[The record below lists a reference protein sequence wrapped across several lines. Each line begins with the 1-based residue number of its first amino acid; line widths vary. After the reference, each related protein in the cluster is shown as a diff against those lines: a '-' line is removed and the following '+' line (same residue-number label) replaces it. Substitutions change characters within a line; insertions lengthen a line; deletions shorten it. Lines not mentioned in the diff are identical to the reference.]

1 MLDDVLD
8 GDVDRKE
15 RLLREKFLGGSYFGF
30 ESKLESFCVI
40 ICVQNRMRK
49 DVKCA
54 TGLTC
59 LKCFL
64 TK

>member
-49 DVKCA
+49 DV
-54 TGLTC
+54 
-59 LKCFL
+59 
-64 TK
+64 